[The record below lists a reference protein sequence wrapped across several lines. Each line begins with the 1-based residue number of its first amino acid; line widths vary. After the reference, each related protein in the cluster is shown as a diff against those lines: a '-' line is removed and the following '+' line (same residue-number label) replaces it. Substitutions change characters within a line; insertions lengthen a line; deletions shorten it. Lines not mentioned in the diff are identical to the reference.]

1 MMYYINFRDLLIRV
15 IFFFTARTL
24 PRLGVNATE
33 NDIVDKLLLSHIPSL
48 ISHY

>member
-1 MMYYINFRDLLIRV
+1 MMYYINFRDMLIRV
-15 IFFFTARTL
+15 IFFTARTFQ
-24 PRLGVNATE
+24 RLGVNATE